1 MKNISS
7 KQQAW
12 MSLILFLVG
21 VGLLIAGFIVP
32 PVGVI
37 DPSVLVA
44 FGEMLT
50 WVGAIIGIDY
60 KYKHKQDNNYEGNNS

>member
-1 MKNISS
+1 MAFI
-7 KQQAW
+7 
-12 MSLILFLVG
+12 IFLTG

-32 PVGVI
+32 PLGAI

-44 FGEMLT
+44 FGEALT

-60 KYKHKQDNNYEGNNS
+60 KYKYKQDNNESINS

>member
-7 KQQAW
+7 KQQAI
-12 MSLILFLVG
+12 MAFIIFLAG

-32 PVGVI
+32 PLGII

-44 FGEMLT
+44 FGEALT

-60 KYKHKQDNNYEGNNS
+60 KYKNKGE

>member
-7 KQQAW
+7 KQQAL
-12 MSLILFLVG
+12 MAFIVFLAG
-21 VGLLIAGFIVP
+21 VGLLVAGFIVP
-32 PVGVI
+32 PLGVI

-44 FGEMLT
+44 FGEALT

-60 KYKHKQDNNYEGNNS
+60 KYKYRKEEV

>member
-1 MKNISS
+1 
-7 KQQAW
+7 
-12 MSLILFLVG
+12 MSMILFLTG

-44 FGEMLT
+44 FGEALT

-60 KYKHKQDNNYEGNNS
+60 KYQNRRNNNESINS

>member
-1 MKNISS
+1 MKNVTPR
-7 KQQAW
+7 QQAF
-12 MSLILFLVG
+12 MSMILFLVG

-44 FGEMLT
+44 FGEAMT
-50 WVGAIIGIDY
+50 WLGAIIGIDY
-60 KYKHKQDNNYEGNNS
+60 KYRYKQDNKDESSNN

>member
-1 MKNISS
+1 
-7 KQQAW
+7 

-44 FGEMLT
+44 FGEALT

-60 KYKHKQDNNYEGNNS
+60 KYKYRKDNNESINS